1 MRIFTMGE
9 RSLRLLHYSTFAAEM
24 ESLLQKSC
32 LLPQKN
38 ADLRNESIRIFCLS
52 YVDQSLFS
60 SSVREVALCTSTV
73 WS

>member
-1 MRIFTMGE
+1 MQICTIGE
-9 RSLRLLHYSTFAAEM
+9 NALHLFHYSTFAAEM

-32 LLPQKN
+32 LLSQKK
-38 ADLRNESIRIFCLS
+38 RTSRKESIRIFCLA